1 MKVRAHQGEP
11 HDFCKNER
19 VEKGMSPAR
28 YRALN
33 VPGSGINALISRRLT
48 MVSWSRFLG
57 ASTEWPGVV
66 PVDAGIGNLDLLAE
80 NYHAVA
86 IDLRAIAAS
95 VDRNAR
101 ITGSVLNCLPVGST
115 REQRR
120 W

>member
-1 MKVRAHQGEP
+1 VLTKVNRTTFARPKEWKRS
-11 HDFCKNER
+11 C
-19 VEKGMSPAR
+19 PAR

-33 VPGSGINALISRRLT
+33 VPGSGINTLISRRLT
-48 MVSWSRFLG
+48 IVSWSQFLG

-66 PVDAGIGNLDLLAE
+66 PADAEIGNLDLLAE

-86 IDLRAIAAS
+86 TDLRAIAAS
-95 VDRNAR
+95 VDPNAR